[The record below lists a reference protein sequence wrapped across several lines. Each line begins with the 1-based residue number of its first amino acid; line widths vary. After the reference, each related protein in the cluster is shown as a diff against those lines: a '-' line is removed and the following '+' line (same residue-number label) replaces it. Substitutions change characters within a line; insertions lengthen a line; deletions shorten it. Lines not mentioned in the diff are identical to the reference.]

1 MKHSPYFL
9 VLFFGIVHGFLIIPH
24 KRILLPKNYIDYAN
38 FLNSTGINSLHDFG
52 KFIHGNLSTST
63 GR

>member
-1 MKHSPYFL
+1 MKHFPYFL
-9 VLFFGIVHGFLIIPH
+9 FFVFGIVQGFLMIPH
-24 KRILLPKNYIDYAN
+24 KQILPKNYIDYAN

-63 GR
+63 SR